1 MMYKKNLRFFFK
13 SVGNFLLIIFFLLQT
28 VEAMMYFMPKEQ
40 LVEASEYIV
49 VAKVQ
54 TVSNTDRVMRWRE
67 VTAKVVKNELQVI
80 EMIKGSLS
88 LEKPFVLYTFEYNG
102 EMEDNVELSS
112 KGSIVLLFLEKDEKG
127 ELKPVNGIQGV
138 WPMNNDKFAG
148 IGSGTT
154 LKQIREM
161 AQSQTNSCK
170 SEAFS
175 SLLDMAKT
183 QTLASHY
190 REALEA
196 FRKAYRICPM
206 KDLEEQMAWLM
217 GKIED
222 KEPTFDIVGTWKRDD
237 GLIVFFCESGE
248 SFQYGSGKVL
258 PDGSMM
264 TNEIITTGFEGMIV
278 EAGPLAKYKFKKGEK
293 IFKLGLE
300 GAGTYKGFVEY
311 RNLDG
316 DKWMKIE
323 TLRVSGDKMYGI
335 GHWKRLDMTK
345 KMHMIQAKRSKA
357 LLGIWYFGRIFHYIK
372 DEQEFLCKLTLTDEL
387 FDKKGYKIKSCNSDA
402 SYWRLDGETLFFMDT
417 IGATT
422 VKFNKAGPGYWKS
435 NYVGR
440 FRYYLKRLG
449 NGANDAK

>member
-1 MMYKKNLRFFFK
+1 MCKKNLRFFLK

-28 VEAMMYFMPKEQ
+28 AEAMMRFMPKEQ
-40 LVEASEYIV
+40 LMAASEYII

-54 TVSNTDRVMRWRE
+54 TASVTDKVMRWGE
-67 VTAKVVKNELQVI
+67 VTARVVKNELQVV
-80 EMIKGSLS
+80 ELIKGILA
-88 LEKPFVLYTFEYNG
+88 LEKPFVLNTFKYDG
-102 EMEDNVELSS
+102 WMEDNVELPS
-112 KGSIVLLFLEKDEKG
+112 KGSNVLLFLKKNEKG

-138 WPMNNDKFAG
+138 WSMHDGNPIG
-148 IGSGTT
+148 IGFGTT

-161 AQSQTNSCK
+161 VQTQANSCK
-170 SEAFS
+170 SEAFT
-175 SLLDMAKT
+175 SLVDTAEIQT
-183 QTLASHY
+183 QVGNY
-190 REALEA
+190 KEALETY
-196 FRKAYRICPM
+196 RKAYHVCPM
-206 KDLEEQMAWLM
+206 RDLEEQMAWLM

-222 KEPTFDIVGTWKRDD
+222 KEPKFDIVGTWKRDD

-248 SFQYGSGKVL
+248 SFQYGSEKVL
-258 PDGSMM
+258 PDGSIV
-264 TNEIITTGFEGMIV
+264 TNEVITTGFEGMIV
-278 EAGPLAKYKFKKGEK
+278 EAGPLAKYKFNKGEK
-293 IFKLGLE
+293 IFKLGLD

-335 GHWKRLDMTK
+335 GHWKRLDMAK
-345 KMHMIQAKRSKA
+345 KMHMIQAKRNKT
-357 LLGIWYFGRIFHYIK
+357 LLGIWYFGRMFHYIK
-372 DEQEFLCKLTLTDEL
+372 DEQEFLCNLTLTDEL
-387 FDKKGYKIKSCNSDA
+387 FDKKGYKIKSCNSDT

-422 VKFNKAGPGYWKS
+422 VKFNKAGSDYWKS

-440 FRYYLKRLG
+440 FTYYLKRLG